1 MATCLVTGGAG
12 FIGSHVVE
20 ALLARGHTVRVL
32 DNFSTGRRANLAHL
46 RECIDLRIGDLTD
59 LEAVRAAARGV
70 DVVFHQGALAS
81 VPRSVADPAAT
92 HQACATGTLH
102 VLMTA
107 REAGV
112 RRVIY
117 AASSSAYGASTRL
130 PKQETDPTL
139 PLSPYAVAKLTGEQY
154 CAAFTHVYGL
164 ETVRLRY
171 FNVFGPRQPPD
182 SPYAAVIP
190 LFMQSMLEGRPPT
203 VHGDGQQSRDFTFVD
218 DVVQANLLAA
228 RSRRSAGKVYNIAY
242 GAGLNL
248 LQLVGFLNELLG
260 TDIKPLFEA
269 QRPGDVR
276 HSLADTYQA
285 QADLGY
291 CPCTDVR
298 KGLQRCLEYA
308 MEHRTVKRNGVS
320 PKRQSNGAATLSV

>member
-12 FIGSHVVE
+12 FIGSHLVE

-46 RECIDLRIGDLTD
+46 RECIDLRVGDLAD

-70 DVVFHQGALAS
+70 EVVFHQGALAS

-102 VLMTA
+102 VLTAA
-107 REAGV
+107 REAGA
-112 RRVIY
+112 RRIVY
-117 AASSSAYGASTRL
+117 AASSSAYGASARL
-130 PKQETDPTL
+130 PKHETDPTL
-139 PLSPYAVAKLTGEQY
+139 PLSPYAVAKLAGEQY

-190 LFMQSMLEGRPPT
+190 LFMQALLEGRPPT
-203 VHGDGQQSRDFTFVD
+203 IHGDGQQSRDFTFID

-228 RSRRSAGKVYNIAY
+228 EAPGVAGKVYNIAC
-242 GAGLNL
+242 GRRTSL
-248 LQLVGFLNELLG
+248 LELVARMNALLG
-260 TDIKPLFEA
+260 TDIRPVHDEP
-269 QRPGDVR
+269 RPGDVR
-276 HSLADTYQA
+276 HSQADIA
-285 QADLGY
+285 AARADLGY
-291 CPCTDVR
+291 SPRVDINE
-298 KGLQRCLEYA
+298 GLRRCLEHFTA
-308 MEHRTVKRNGVS
+308 GTVLRLH
-320 PKRQSNGAATLSV
+320 PQDRREPPLAA